1 MPRKYNGGLD
11 PYQRLA
17 FSFIFGLSVWV
28 PISALAYGFSIST
41 DLLTTIVLS
50 SLFLIAL
57 KFRSHLLDVFL
68 VKNYFNFIN
77 TYSLLILVCATLVG
91 FISQYQTGDGDAFA
105 HIASIRNLAISEKIL
120 SCDWILGG
128 NAPMTSAYGCNPWY
142 LILGLIS
149 RLSGVDIALGYQYLC
164 GLIFSLWVVATYS
177 FIKEISNS
185 SYLAKLGSIGFV
197 IVSVSNWL
205 IIIGNNSYYSLDPI
219 NNLIF
224 PQHLISYILFP
235 TTLIFL
241 VRYLK
246 YRLYSDLVLT
256 LICFLVASR
265 THPSW
270 LFWAPILIVG
280 ILFFNKIG
288 IQNKNFSWIYLI
300 KLLLIIFFISIISF
314 AGYILCSNTYSSDIN
329 IISPIAL
336 WRDSGGN
343 LLFISNFIYLYDP
356 KSYFSE
362 RAIFDFGTILLL
374 RYLSKITHLKYS
386 EQTNKSRAEIFNL
399 LFWVYIGTLTS
410 VFLIIFN
417 PLLVYLV
424 INYLKSSV
432 VLYRVFGL
440 ITPFLGCITIYAV
453 LDFLKLKLSFK
464 SFRNTIIVALIA
476 SSLIIVSWRA
486 DYFLA
491 LLQNRGG
498 YYSTHNS
505 LTSSPFLYFRT
516 LTPGVIVLDAPMSTP
531 VAALTELDPI
541 ITEVWRAKSIEDIAI
556 NKDDNDSLLSF
567 SKSRSELLEII
578 TRRNVRYI
586 YLSKNNLINSQNFKE
601 NPDLVHLKSVID
613 GAELWEVNESLL

>member
-410 VFLIIFN
+410 VFLVIFN